1 MKIVAV
7 IPVKEHSE
15 RVPNKNIRKFYNT
28 MSLLDILI
36 TKLKKCK
43 EISKIYISSNSKKIN
58 NISKKNKCF
67 YLERDLR
74 YCNNVTS
81 WSEVIFEVVNNI
93 PENENTVLMWCHTTT
108 PIFDS
113 YKNAISIYKNKKFK
127 NDGLISVEKYKRFLI
142 SEKKKPINY
151 SWGIWHPYSQ
161 DIDSVFSV
169 TGALFMM
176 KIKDFKKNR
185 YVISKNPYFLE
196 TKNLEGI
203 DIDTKDDF
211 KLAQL
216 LYRNKSKL

>member
-15 RVPNKNIRKFYNT
+15 RVPNKNIRKFYNSK
-28 MSLLDILI
+28 SLLDILI
-36 TKLKKCK
+36 TKLKKCQD
-43 EISKIYISSNSKKIN
+43 ISKIYISSNSKKIK

-67 YLERDLR
+67 YIERDFR
-74 YCNNVTS
+74 YCNNVTA

-108 PIFDS
+108 PLFDS
-113 YKNAISIYKNKKFK
+113 YKRAISIFKNKKFK
-127 NDGLISVEKYKRFLI
+127 HDGLISVEKYKRFLI

-161 DIDSVFSV
+161 DLDSVFSV

-203 DIDTKDDF
+203 DIDTKEDF